1 MLQLR
6 GSNLRNQVEF
16 FDDSKGDRNETCS
29 ILFSLLEFEVFDMSK
44 GWKGLATEDIWS
56 VILECDQ
63 NPRETN
69 RPIVEVKVLEP

>member
-6 GSNLRNQVEF
+6 GSNLKNQIEF
-16 FDDSKGDRNETCS
+16 FDANMGDQNKTCS
-29 ILFSLLEFEVFDMSK
+29 ILFNLLEIEVFDMSK

-56 VILECDQ
+56 VVLECDQ

-69 RPIVEVKVLEP
+69 RPMLEVKVKEP